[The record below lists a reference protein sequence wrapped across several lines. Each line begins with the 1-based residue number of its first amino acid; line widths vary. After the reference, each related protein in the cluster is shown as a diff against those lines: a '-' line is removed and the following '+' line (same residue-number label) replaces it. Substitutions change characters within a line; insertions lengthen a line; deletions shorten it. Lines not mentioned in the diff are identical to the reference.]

1 MTLFHKNNNNN
12 NDKAVESFAH
22 ADLLG
27 KDVIELTQC

>member
-1 MTLFHKNNNNN
+1 MHMTLFHKNNNN

-27 KDVIELTQC
+27 KDVI